1 MAQKTTLIRLGAFVI
16 TGFAV
21 LVLAVFYIGG
31 QQGLFRDTFRVSAYF
46 EGAEG
51 IRSGSAVR
59 LAGVDVGVVDLVM
72 ISPENNKV
80 RLDLKLNT
88 DIHHFVKTDSYA
100 TIEPEGLV
108 GNKFVAITVGS
119 SQAEEIADGAILQT
133 REPVRLADI
142 LQDAKLTAA
151 NTRRATEEFAAIL
164 QSVREGKGT
173 LGKLVTEEGLYLSLQ
188 RSIYSADSSL
198 RQTTEE
204 FTNVSRFIFSLAGTI
219 GDVVFKADS
228 VVTSVN
234 EIVGKVNA
242 GQGMIGALLADKAL
256 YDSLLQLIN
265 NAVAMTEDARVGASR
280 FAENMEALK
289 HNWFFKGYYEDRGYW
304 DKEDFEK
311 RLDAKLQELRTMQE
325 RLNEKAEKLKEQ
337 EQQLRE
343 RQGRD
348 Q

>member
-1 MAQKTTLIRLGAFVI
+1 MAQKASLIRLGAFI
-16 TGFAV
+16 ILGFAV

-31 QQGLFRDTFRVSAYF
+31 QEGLFRETFPVSAYF

-51 IRSGSAVR
+51 IRTGSAVR
-59 LAGVDVGVVDLVM
+59 LAGVDIGVVDRVA
-72 ISPENNKV
+72 ISPEHNNV

-88 DIHHFVKTDSYA
+88 DVRRFVKTDSYA

-119 SQAEEIADGAILQT
+119 PEAEEIGDQAVLQSK
-133 REPVRLADI
+133 EPVRLADI

-151 NTRRATEEFAAIL
+151 NTRRATEEFAAML
-164 QSVREGKGT
+164 ESVNRGKGT

-188 RSIYSADSSL
+188 RSIFSADSSL

-228 VVTSVN
+228 VVTNVN
-234 EIVGKVNA
+234 EIVAKVNA

-256 YDSLLQLIN
+256 YDSLLQLIG
-265 NAVAMTEDARVGASR
+265 NAVAMTQDARIGASK

-289 HNWFFKGYYEDRGYW
+289 HNWFFRGYFEDRGYW
-304 DKEDFEK
+304 DKADFEQ
-311 RLDAKLQELRTMQE
+311 RIDEKLNELRVMQQQ
-325 RLNEKAEKLKEQ
+325 LNEKAEKLKEL

-343 RQGRD
+343 RQGNAH
-348 Q
+348 

>member
-1 MAQKTTLIRLGAFVI
+1 MTQKATLIRLGAFII

-31 QQGLFRDTFRVSAYF
+31 QEGMFRDTFQASTYF
-46 EGAEG
+46 RSAEG

-59 LAGVDVGVVDLVM
+59 LAGVDVGVVDHVM
-72 ISPENNKV
+72 ISPQNNKV

-88 DIHHFVKTDSYA
+88 DIHHFIKTDSYA

-119 SQAEEIADGAILQT
+119 PSAEEIADGAILQSH
-133 REPVRLADI
+133 EPVRLADI
-142 LQDAKLTAA
+142 LEDAKLTAA

-164 QSVREGKGT
+164 ESVNKGRGT
-173 LGKLVTEEGLYLSLQ
+173 LGKLVTEEGLYLSLK
-188 RSIYSADSSL
+188 RSIASADSSL
-198 RQTTEE
+198 RQTTDE

-228 VVTSVN
+228 VVTNVN
-234 EIVGKVNA
+234 EIVVKVNT
-242 GQGMIGALLADKAL
+242 GQGMIGAMLADKAL
-256 YDSLLQLIN
+256 YDSLLLLIG

-289 HNWFFKGYYEDRGYW
+289 HNWFFKGYFEDRGYW
-304 DKEDFEK
+304 DKADFEK
-311 RLDAKLQELRTMQE
+311 RLDAKLQELHTLQKN
-325 RLNEKAEKLKEQ
+325 LNEKAEKLKEQ

-343 RQGRD
+343 RQDRN

>member
-1 MAQKTTLIRLGAFVI
+1 MAQKATLIRLGAFII
-16 TGFAV
+16 TGFTV

-31 QQGLFRDTFRVSAYF
+31 QQGLFRETFQVSAYF

-59 LAGVDVGVVDLVM
+59 LAGVDIGVVDLVM
-72 ISPENNKV
+72 ISPANNKV

-88 DIHHFVKTDSYA
+88 DVHRFVKTDSYA

-119 SQAEEIADGAILQT
+119 PSAEEIADGAILQS

-142 LQDAKLTAA
+142 LRDAKLTAA

-164 QSVREGKGT
+164 ESVRKGKGT

-228 VVTSVN
+228 VVTNVN
-234 EIVGKVNA
+234 DIVAKVNT

-256 YDSLLQLIN
+256 YDSLLQLIG

-304 DKEDFEK
+304 DKAAFEK
-311 RLDAKLQELRTMQE
+311 RIDDKLNELRTMQQQ
-325 RLNEKAEKLKEQ
+325 LNEKAEKLKEQ

-343 RQGRD
+343 RQGK
-348 Q
+348 QE